1 MALQL
6 RAQRLPT
13 SEEDNLNSE
22 FQTDWHPSTPSRSV
36 HLHLGGRWC
45 LRGLWVIAMVTLVS
59 LAVAVQIEADA
70 TLPNSREQ
78 LPSVETPPGRLV
90 KTLVAP
96 DVQWTCTNQNGSV
109 SVPAHVPSVVHMA
122 LLAAGVLTS
131 DPLYR
136 YNELEHAWVGLDA
149 WTYSARFS
157 LDASDTTDAG
167 ILGSARPVLQLD
179 GVDTVAKVWLNGQL
193 LGSTSSAFV
202 VWRLPLPRELLVAG
216 DNRLDVAFEP
226 PRASAHRLAAAHPYP
241 VPHTQ
246 VTSYPAPPRTSH
258 PNTSPLS
265 LPHLHRHTRAS
276 DSPPPP
282 PPPPHP
288 LQYYHVWSEP
298 SHRNFIRKPPSDFGW
313 DWGPSFLPTGITG
326 SVSLH
331 DDGALLENVRT
342 SQLFLQVR
350 PAPQLQPSAPSRS
363 SSPLPSAQT
372 PQLQPSALGSHP
384 SACSLCGIGSRLR
397 HPSACSLCG
406 IGSRLRHPSA
416 CSLCGIGSR
425 LRHPSACSLIHRAA
439 V

>member
-265 LPHLHRHTRAS
+265 LPHRHRHTRAS
-276 DSPPPP
+276 DSPPPSRCSTTMFGPSQVTETSSASRHPTSDGIGVHPSCPQGLQVASHFMTTAPCSRMCAPRSCSYRSAP
-282 PPPPHP
+282 PP
-288 LQYYHVWSEP
+288 
-298 SHRNFIRKPPSDFGW
+298 
-313 DWGPSFLPTGITG
+313 SF
-326 SVSLH
+326 
-331 DDGALLENVRT
+331 
-342 SQLFLQVR
+342 
-350 PAPQLQPSAPSRS
+350 
-363 SSPLPSAQT
+363 SPLPHPAAPVLC
-372 PQLQPSALGSHP
+372 PQPKRRNFSPLRLDPIPLLAPCAALDP
-384 SACSLCGIGSRLR
+384 VCGILLLAPCAALDPVYGIPLLA
-397 HPSACSLCG
+397 PCAALDPVCG
-406 IGSRLRHPSA
+406 IPLLAP
-416 CSLCGIGSR
+416 
-425 LRHPSACSLIHRAA
+425 
-439 V
+439 